1 MRVVVFD
8 GCGFD
13 AHLGVYSSSFGGKG
27 LAEVGTKW
35 CRACGGTGQL
45 WRLSDESSGALVSQS
60 CLFCGGKGVIVAER
74 EEQF

>member
-1 MRVVVFD
+1 MRRENVSAAVV
-8 GCGFD
+8 CY
-13 AHLGVYSSSFGGKG
+13 ACGGKG
-27 LAEVGTKW
+27 LAEAGTKW

-45 WRLSDESSGALVSQS
+45 WRPSDESSGALVSQS